1 MSDLNLQAALEEAS
15 KLAAKLKEE
24 RDEALEEIK
33 RLRLYAQK
41 EDIHHDRMIGE
52 LERVYAERDEAR
64 EKYDAEATE
73 HMLAINKVCGER
85 DEARAQAK
93 KLEGAYEDATNYYAR
108 WSELIEER
116 DEARGEAVRFRSLY
130 YTQLGID
137 GSASWF
143 PWEANP

>member
-24 RDEALEEIK
+24 RDEARAEIK
-33 RLRLYAQK
+33 KLRLYAQR
-41 EDIHHDRMIGE
+41 EAEHHDGMVGE

-64 EKYDAEATE
+64 
-73 HMLAINKVCGER
+73 
-85 DEARAQAK
+85 AQAK
-93 KLEGAYEDATNYYAR
+93 KLDGAYEDATNYYAR

-130 YTQLGID
+130 YAQLGID
-137 GSASWF
+137 GSAGRF
-143 PWEANP
+143 QWEAKP